1 MQNLSAIHLKVRA
14 KRTAT
19 VVEYLTTNGPTPRRA
34 ALREM
39 AAYFYEHH
47 TTGKTITLDISSMR
61 LAEHMRDM
69 ERDGALIRGPRPHQ
83 ILSLPE

>member
-1 MQNLSAIHLKVRA
+1 MQKRTALHLKVRA

-19 VVEYLTTNGPTPRRA
+19 VVEYLTTNGPTPRRT
-34 ALREM
+34 ALRAM
-39 AAYFYEHH
+39 AAYFFEHH
-47 TTGKTITLDISSMR
+47 SPSKSSTLDYSSMR
-61 LAEHMRDM
+61 LAEHMREM